1 MPPELPWDPVDIL
14 ISTAAATAVAEVQ
27 DALRNH
33 ASQLGRSGIIATL
46 RAQSRELAQSSFG
59 RDQIRS
65 LAFDVAA
72 DDVAWGRAPLTQWRT
87 FALDATAI
95 PDEVRGQL
103 RAALPEADEAVG
115 REIAHEIE
123 REALSKG
130 DAFDAI
136 GALAGELISAA
147 ELQAALWDDPR
158 IAATPDTRSK
168 MRASVEPL
176 RRRADAF
183 RISAR
188 PAAVSSPK
196 TPPTGLWRRLLALR

>member
-65 LAFDVAA
+65 VAFDVAA
-72 DDVAWGRAPLTQWRT
+72 DDVAWGRAPLTQWRA
-87 FALDATAI
+87 FDLDAAAI
-95 PDEVRGQL
+95 PGEVRDQL
-103 RAALPEADEAVG
+103 RATLPEADEAVG
-115 REIAHEIE
+115 CEIARELE
-123 REALSKG
+123 REALSRG

-136 GALAGELISAA
+136 RGLAGELISAA
-147 ELQAALWDDPR
+147 DLQEALWDDPR
-158 IAATPDTRSK
+158 IAVAPDIRSK

-176 RRRADAF
+176 RRRAAAF

-188 PAAVSSPK
+188 PAAVPYPK
-196 TPPTGLWRRLLALR
+196 TTPPGLWRRLLALR